1 MEGKPLAD
9 DFVSRAE
16 YDERL
21 KRVDDENNRQNHRLD
36 KLENLMEK
44 INDLTI
50 AVKELAT
57 NMKLMQQEQ
66 ERQGERLES
75 LEAEPAENWKTTVKT
90 IITVIVS
97 AAVTYIIAK
106 GGI

>member
-1 MEGKPLAD
+1 MTDE
-9 DFVSRAE
+9 FVSRAE

-36 KLENLMEK
+36 KLENLMER
-44 INDLTI
+44 INDLTV

-66 ERQGERLES
+66 ERQGERLER
-75 LEAEPAENWKTTVKT
+75 LEDEPAEKWKTTVKT
-90 IITVIVS
+90 VITVIVS

>member
-1 MEGKPLAD
+1 MAD
-9 DFVSRAE
+9 DFVTRAE

-36 KLENLMEK
+36 KLENLMER

-57 NMKLMQQEQ
+57 NMRLMKQEQ

-75 LEAEPAENWKTTVKT
+75 LEAEPAENWRTTVKT
-90 IITVIVS
+90 IITVVVS
-97 AAVTYIIAK
+97 AAVTYIITK

>member
-1 MEGKPLAD
+1 MAD
-9 DFVSRAE
+9 EFVSRAE

-36 KLENLMEK
+36 KLENLMER
-44 INDLTI
+44 INDLTV
-50 AVKELAT
+50 AVKELAA

-97 AAVTYIIAK
+97 AAVTYIITK

>member
-1 MEGKPLAD
+1 MTDE
-9 DFVSRAE
+9 FVSRAE

-36 KLENLMEK
+36 RLENLMER
-44 INDLTI
+44 INDLTV

-66 ERQGERLES
+66 ERQGERLER
-75 LEAEPAENWKTTVKT
+75 LEDEPAEKWKTTVKT
-90 IITVIVS
+90 VITVIVS

>member
-1 MEGKPLAD
+1 MAD
-9 DFVSRAE
+9 EFVSRAE

-36 KLENLMEK
+36 KLENLMER
-44 INDLTI
+44 INDLTV

-66 ERQGERLES
+66 ERQGERLER
-75 LEAEPAENWKTTVKT
+75 LEDEPAEKWKTIVKT
-90 IITVIVS
+90 VITVIVS
-97 AAVTYIIAK
+97 AVVTYMIAK
-106 GGI
+106 GGL

>member
-1 MEGKPLAD
+1 MAD

-36 KLENLMEK
+36 KLENLMERL
-44 INDLTI
+44 NDLTV

-57 NMKLMQQEQ
+57 NMRLMKQEQ

-97 AAVTYIIAK
+97 AAVTYIITK

>member
-1 MEGKPLAD
+1 MAD

-36 KLENLMEK
+36 RLENLMER

-57 NMKLMQQEQ
+57 NMSLMKQEQ

-75 LEAEPAENWKTTVKT
+75 LEAEPAEKWRTTVKT
-90 IITVIVS
+90 IITVVVS
-97 AAVTYIIAK
+97 AVITYIITK

>member
-1 MEGKPLAD
+1 MAD
-9 DFVSRAE
+9 EFVSRAE

-57 NMKLMQQEQ
+57 NMGLMQQEQ
-66 ERQGERLES
+66 RRQGERLES
-75 LEAEPAENWKTTVKT
+75 LEAEPAEKWKTTIKT
-90 IITVIVS
+90 VITVVVS
-97 AAVTYIIAK
+97 AVITYIIAK
-106 GGI
+106 GGV

>member
-1 MEGKPLAD
+1 MTDE
-9 DFVSRAE
+9 FVSRAE

-36 KLENLMEK
+36 KLENLMER

-66 ERQGERLES
+66 ERQGERLER
-75 LEAEPAENWKTTVKT
+75 LEDEPAEKWKTAVKT
-90 IITVIVS
+90 VITVIVS
-97 AAVTYIIAK
+97 AVVTYLIAK
-106 GGI
+106 GGL

>member
-1 MEGKPLAD
+1 MAD
-9 DFVSRAE
+9 EFVSRAE

-36 KLENLMEK
+36 RLENLMER

-57 NMKLMQQEQ
+57 NMNLMKQEQ

-75 LEAEPAENWKTTVKT
+75 LEAEPAEKWRTTVKT
-90 IITVIVS
+90 IITVVVS

-106 GGI
+106 GGL

>member
-1 MEGKPLAD
+1 MAD

-44 INDLTI
+44 INELTI
-50 AVKELAT
+50 SVKELAT
-57 NMKLMQQEQ
+57 TMSLMQQEQ
-66 ERQGERLES
+66 RRQGERLDS
-75 LEAEPAENWKTTVKT
+75 LEAEPADKWKTTVKT
-90 IITVIVS
+90 VITVAVS
-97 AAVTYIIAK
+97 ALITYMITK
-106 GGI
+106 GGLS

>member
-1 MEGKPLAD
+1 MAD

-36 KLENLMEK
+36 KLENLMER
-44 INDLTI
+44 INDLTV

-97 AAVTYIIAK
+97 AAVTYIITK

>member
-1 MEGKPLAD
+1 MTDE
-9 DFVSRAE
+9 FVSRAE

-90 IITVIVS
+90 IITVVVS
-97 AAVTYIIAK
+97 AAITYIIAK